1 MGSMP
6 PMYEVRADFKI
17 PLYYWR
23 KQRAGVTEQVSSLS
37 EARRGYEATGQA
49 LELKIVADFL
59 LAQASA
65 RLMKLYRQTV
75 SPQSS
80 LALES
85 SLAAYEAGTVDFLS
99 VLTNLATVLEYEM
112 NYHEEEL
119 NYLQALTR
127 LEELTGK
134 ALTN

>member
-1 MGSMP
+1 
-6 PMYEVRADFKI
+6 
-17 PLYYWR
+17 
-23 KQRAGVTEQVSSLS
+23 
-37 EARRGYEATGQA
+37 
-49 LELKIVADFL
+49 LKIVADFL